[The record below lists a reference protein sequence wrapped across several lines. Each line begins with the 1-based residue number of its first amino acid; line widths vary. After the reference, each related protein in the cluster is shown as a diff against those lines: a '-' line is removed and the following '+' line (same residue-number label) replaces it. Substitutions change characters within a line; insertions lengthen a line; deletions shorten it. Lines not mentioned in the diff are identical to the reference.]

1 MGRYVHRSE
10 TVMLESMMYRPPLEV
25 LRPFAM
31 VLAMAIAVAGSGVAT
46 VAQVAPAA
54 PAAAVGA
61 PQGAVGDPGLE
72 ATVASSKTYHL
83 RQGDEIT
90 VTVFG
95 EPTLT
100 PTAPLRIVQGG
111 AVAMPLVG
119 EVSVGGLTTAQASAA
134 IVRTLRRYVREPRVT
149 VAVYSVGPIEALVL
163 GNVKV
168 PGKYTLPPPA
178 RLTDV
183 IAAAGGLGP
192 TDGDLP
198 SVRLEAPD
206 GSTSNVNLQN
216 LLHDGNEALN
226 VPIESGET
234 VYIPSPA
241 VFNVT
246 VTGAVEKAGDVAMH
260 EGDDVAIAIARAGS
274 NTSLSPDLNKVTV
287 SHRAPDGTLTVQT
300 VNLYPI
306 LQKGDLS
313 HDVKVQKGDI
323 VFVPTAPPHHGILD
337 ILGSL
342 RSFAPY

>member
-1 MGRYVHRSE
+1 
-10 TVMLESMMYRPPLEV
+10 MMYRPLLEV
-25 LRPFAM
+25 LRPF
-31 VLAMAIAVAGSGVAT
+31 VLVLGATVAVTGSGAAA
-46 VAQVAPAA
+46 VAQVAPE
-54 PAAAVGA
+54 A

-72 ATVASSKTYHL
+72 VTVASSKTYHL

-111 AVAMPLVG
+111 AIAMPLVG
-119 EVSVGGLTTAQASAA
+119 EVNVGGLTTADASAA
-134 IVRTLRRYVREPRVT
+134 IVRSLHKYVRDPRVT

-198 SVRLEAPD
+198 PVRLESPD
-206 GSTSNVNLQN
+206 GSTSSVNLQN

-226 VPIESGET
+226 VPIESGTT
-234 VYIPSPA
+234 VYIPSPTI
-241 VFNVT
+241 FNVT
-246 VTGAVEKAGDVAMH
+246 VTGAVEKAGDVPMH
-260 EGDDVAIAIARAGS
+260 EGDDVATAIARAGS
-274 NTSLSPDLNKVTV
+274 SAGLHPDLNKVTV
-287 SHRAPDGTLTVQT
+287 SHHAPDGTVTVQT

-313 HDVKVQKGDI
+313 HDVKLQKGDV
-323 VFVPTAPPHHGILD
+323 VFVPTAPQSRNILD
-337 ILGSL
+337 ILGNL
-342 RSFAPY
+342 RPFAPY